1 MELISSALQAK
12 GVDTA
17 IKAANSLL
25 ARLCGPAFDE
35 LGGMFGDWFHRKR
48 FQLALKGLG
57 KAQEMIRDAGIDPK
71 RVPLKVLSPILD
83 GMSLEED
90 DELAVRWAAL
100 LANAAR
106 SPTLVRPGF
115 THILSDLSHNDAQLL
130 DYMVKTYPRTYK
142 NGWDLDSEEWSAS
155 YAQVLQV
162 FEGDED
168 ELRLSLSNLQRLG
181 LIEQD
186 APYVRTVGTLMGQI
200 GPFELSLRASAIGRE
215 FYAACQPPEGM
226 TVQEETVL

>member
-1 MELISSALQAK
+1 MELISAALQTK

-25 ARLCGPAFDE
+25 ARLCGPGFDE
-35 LGGMFGDWFHRKR
+35 LGGIAGDWFRR
-48 FQLALKGLG
+48 QRVRLLLKGLG
-57 KAQEMIRDAGIDPK
+57 RSQEMIRDAGIDPI

-90 DELAVRWAAL
+90 DELAARWAAL

-106 SPTLVRPGF
+106 SPTAVLPGF
-115 THILSDLSHNDAQLL
+115 AHILSDLSHNDALLL

-142 NGWDLDSEEWSAS
+142 NGWGLEDEEWSAS

-162 FEGDED
+162 FEGNED

-181 LIEQD
+181 LIEQN
-186 APYVRTVGTLMGQI
+186 APYVSTVGTPIGQF
-200 GPFELSLRASAIGRE
+200 GPIQSSLRASAIGRE
-215 FYAACQPPEGM
+215 FYAACQPPRGM
-226 TVQEETVL
+226 AVQEETVL